1 MNGKYL
7 LSTAAILLMALSAC
21 QPAAAPAPTEAPTE
35 APTIPTNTLV
45 PTPIPTATE
54 TPIPPTLPVIP
65 TETVKASLTPLPEGI
80 LFRDDFE
87 GELQPGWEWQ
97 YENPNKWTINEDGWL
112 QIIGEGDTLLGDDR
126 QNNLLWYPLPE
137 GNFAITVHLKTKPF
151 ADFHQAAI
159 FIYED
164 PDNYITINR
173 GFCSPCLPGGGA
185 FFMDYKIAGQLG
197 TYKMATSAED
207 VYLRL
212 ESKDNMISG
221 YYAVEPDKWERL
233 GRFGNFFQFKKVGIG
248 VSNVH
253 ASEDVVGLFDWFEI
267 SLP

>member
-1 MNGKYL
+1 MRNKHL
-7 LSTAAILLMALSAC
+7 LILTIFSLMAVTAC
-21 QPAAAPAPTEAPTE
+21 QPAAAPTPTEPPPA
-35 APTIPTNTLV
+35 PTNTSMPKL
-45 PTPIPTATE
+45 IPTATE
-54 TPIPPTLPVIP
+54 TQVPPTLPPVP
-65 TETVKASLTPLPEGI
+65 TETVKPSLTPLPEGI

-97 YENPNKWTINEDGWL
+97 YENPNKWTITDDGWL
-112 QIIGEGDTLLGDDR
+112 EIAGEADTLLGDGR
-126 QNNLLWYPLPE
+126 QSNLLWYPLPE
-137 GNFAITVHLKTKPF
+137 GDFVITAHLKTKPF

-173 GFCSPCLPGGGA
+173 GYCGICGGNA
-185 FFMDYKIAGQLG
+185 FYMDYKISGVWGNYIA
-197 TYKMATSAED
+197 ATQAED

-212 ESKDNMISG
+212 ESKGDMISG

-233 GRFGNFFQFKKVGIG
+233 GRFGNYFQFKKVGIG

-253 ASEDVVGLFDWFEI
+253 AAEDVLGLYDWFEI